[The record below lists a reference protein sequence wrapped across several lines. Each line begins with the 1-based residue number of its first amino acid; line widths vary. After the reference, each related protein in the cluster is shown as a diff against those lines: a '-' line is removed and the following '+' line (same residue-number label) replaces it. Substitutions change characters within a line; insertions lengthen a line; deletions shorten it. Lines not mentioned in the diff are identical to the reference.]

1 MFCIGYASRHSS
13 NEIALATVGHLRPQ
27 RKVPRNFKHGRN
39 APTNCSKP
47 PTLPEVLRITVTL
60 RANYLGVSRRF
71 ASSCTDFVVADLSI
85 ADLAGRPQAA
95 GGFVI
100 CLANTR

>member
-1 MFCIGYASRHSS
+1 MDRNRVGSTPNFSIRRH
-13 NEIALATVGHLRPQ
+13 NPQ
-27 RKVPRNFKHGRN
+27 RQDCDPSCVVTDGRN
-39 APTNCSKP
+39 APTNWSKP
-47 PTLPEVLRITVTL
+47 STRLLRITVTL

-85 ADLAGRPQAA
+85 ADWGGKPQAA